1 MGGFEKKGHAMSRDQ
16 RTEEDI
22 IDGIEAALGAAVQG
36 LEALRELLARG
47 DEEQERVIPGEAVED
62 EKV

>member
-1 MGGFEKKGHAMSRDQ
+1 MSRDQ

>member
-1 MGGFEKKGHAMSRDQ
+1 MSRD
-16 RTEEDI
+16 RTVEDI

-47 DEEQERVIPGEAVED
+47 ELEKLEKAEED
-62 EKV
+62 EDV